1 MLNNQQKRKLN
12 ETITASLKI
21 RGYLMKKST
30 SFFSHYQKRFFI
42 VIDNQLAYFTDES
55 LDQPKKKINFNE
67 IKDIKAIGEI
77 EFAFWHKKKEYL
89 FKTTSNQERERWV
102 SSLSNLV

>member
-1 MLNNQQKRKLN
+1 MLNNQQKKKLN

-21 RGYLMKKST
+21 RGYLFKKST

-55 LDQPKKKINFNE
+55 LDQAKKKMNFNE

-77 EFAFWHKKKEYL
+77 EFTFGYKKKQYL
-89 FKTTSNQERERWV
+89 FKTSSNQEREQWIA
-102 SSLSNLV
+102 SLKNLV